1 MGGGGSEQKTEIDPE
16 FKPFMRFGLEEAK
29 RLYGTMPKVPETLAV
44 SPSAATLQAMSAAEQ
59 RALAGS
65 PLTRQ
70 AQSVIGQQMGYTNPY
85 AGRIEAMGMGAFD
98 PSAGFYRSVMDG
110 APSQAEGFYR
120 SMMAGQPESEA
131 ARLTKS
137 TAGGAYLSGA
147 SPYLQGALSQANR
160 LAGESFGESMKDLQA
175 KAAAAGR
182 YGSGAMAQ
190 QTAKSQDV
198 LARALAEQNQKA
210 FLENYQAERLAQE
223 TAMGRLGEMEQ
234 QAIANRFSG
243 AGGLTKAEQQLMEN
257 RLAGATGLSAGE
269 QAAMKTRLGALSA
282 ASDITAADLARQREV
297 AGMVPTLAA
306 QDYSDIQK
314 LLQVGQGRE
323 AYEQQ
328 AIEGRLKAQDIPLDR
343 LRRTTNIFY
352 GAPLETKTATSGG
365 K

>member
-16 FKPFMRFGLEEAK
+16 FKPFMKFGLEEAK
-29 RLYGTMPKVPETLAV
+29 RLYEGMPAAPSTLAV
-44 SPSAATLQAMSAAEQ
+44 SPSAATLQAMSLAEQ

-65 PLTRQ
+65 PLTGQ
-70 AQSVIGQQMGYTNPY
+70 AQNVLAQQMGYTSPY
-85 AGRIEAMGMGAFD
+85 AGKIEAMGMGAYD
-98 PSAGFYRSVMDG
+98 PSAGFYRS
-110 APSQAEGFYR
+110 
-120 SMMAGQPESEA
+120 MMEGQPESEA

-160 LAGESFGESMKDLQA
+160 LAGEAFGESMKDLQA

-190 QTAKSQDV
+190 QTARSQDV
-198 LARALAEQNQKA
+198 LARALAEQNQQA
-210 FLENYQAERLAQE
+210 FLQNYQLERQAQE
-223 TAMGRLGEMEQ
+223 QAMGRLGGLEQ
-234 QAIANRFSG
+234 QAIANRFAG
-243 AGGLTKAEQQLMEN
+243 AGGLT
-257 RLAGATGLSAGE
+257 AGE
-269 QAAMKTRLGALSA
+269 QAALRTRLGALGA
-282 ASDITAADLARQREV
+282 AQEISAADLARQQQ
-297 AGMVPTLAA
+297 AAQLAPALAA

-323 AYEQQ
+323 SYEQQ
-328 AIEGRLKAQDIPLDR
+328 AIEGALKAQDIPLDR

>member
-16 FKPFMRFGLEEAK
+16 FKPFMKFGLEEAK
-29 RLYGTMPKVPETLAV
+29 RLYEGMPAAPSTLAV
-44 SPSAATLQAMSAAEQ
+44 SPSAATLQAMSMAEQ

-70 AQSVIGQQMGYTNPY
+70 AQDVIAQQMSYSNPY
-85 AGRIEAMGMGAFD
+85 AGKIEAMGMGAYD
-98 PSAGFYRSVMDG
+98 PSAGFYRS
-110 APSQAEGFYR
+110 
-120 SMMAGQPESEA
+120 MMEGQPESEA

-160 LAGESFGESMKDLQA
+160 LAGEAFGESMKDLQA

-198 LARALAEQNQKA
+198 LARALAEQNQQA
-210 FLENYQAERLAQE
+210 YLQNYQLERQAQE
-223 TAMGRLGEMEQ
+223 AAMGRLGNLEQ
-234 QAIANRFSG
+234 QAIANRFAG
-243 AGGLTKAEQQLMEN
+243 ASGLT
-257 RLAGATGLSAGE
+257 AGE
-269 QAAMKTRLGALSA
+269 QANLRTRLGALSA
-282 ASDITAADLARQREV
+282 ASDITSADLARQ
-297 AGMVPTLAA
+297 AQAAQLAPSLAA
-306 QDYSDIQK
+306 QDYADIQK

-323 AYEQQ
+323 AYDQQ
-328 AIEGRLKAQDIPLDR
+328 AIEGMLKAQDIPLDR
-343 LRRTTNIFY
+343 LRRVTNIFY

>member
-16 FKPFMRFGLEEAK
+16 FKPFMKFGLEEAK
-29 RLYGTMPKVPETLAV
+29 RLYGAMPNVPETLAV

-65 PLTRQ
+65 PLTGQ
-70 AQSVIGQQMGYTNPY
+70 AKNVLAQQMGYTSPY
-85 AGRIEAMGMGAFD
+85 AGKIEAMGMGAYD
-98 PSAGFYRSVMDG
+98 PSAGFYRS
-110 APSQAEGFYR
+110 
-120 SMMAGQPESEA
+120 MMEGQPESEA

-160 LAGESFGESMKDLQA
+160 LAGEAFGESMKDLQA

-190 QTAKSQDV
+190 QTARSQDV
-198 LARALAEQNQKA
+198 LARALAEQNQQA
-210 FLENYQAERLAQE
+210 FLQNYQLERQAQE
-223 TAMGRLGEMEQ
+223 AAMNRLGGLEQ
-234 QAIANRFSG
+234 QAIANRFAG
-243 AGGLTKAEQQLMEN
+243 AGGLT
-257 RLAGATGLSAGE
+257 AGE
-269 QAAMKTRLGALSA
+269 QANLRTRLGALSA
-282 ASDITAADLARQREV
+282 AQDITSADLARQQQ
-297 AGMVPTLAA
+297 AAQLAPALAA

-323 AYEQQ
+323 AYDQQ
-328 AIEGRLKAQDIPLDR
+328 AIEGALKAQDIPLDR

>member
-16 FKPFMRFGLEEAK
+16 FKPFMKFGLEEAK
-29 RLYGTMPKVPETLAV
+29 RLYGAMPNAPETLAV

-65 PLTRQ
+65 PLTGQ
-70 AQSVIGQQMGYTNPY
+70 AKNVLAQQMGYTSPY
-85 AGRIEAMGMGAFD
+85 AGKIEAMGMGAYD
-98 PSAGFYRSVMDG
+98 PSAGFYRS
-110 APSQAEGFYR
+110 
-120 SMMAGQPESEA
+120 MMEGQPESEA
-131 ARLTKS
+131 ARLTRS

-160 LAGESFGESMKDLQA
+160 LAGEAFGESMKDLQA

-190 QTAKSQDV
+190 QTARSQDV
-198 LARALAEQNQKA
+198 LARALAEQNQQA
-210 FLENYQAERLAQE
+210 FLQNYQLERQAQE
-223 TAMGRLGEMEQ
+223 QAMGRLGSLEQ
-234 QAIANRFSG
+234 QAIANRFAG
-243 AGGLTKAEQQLMEN
+243 AGGLT
-257 RLAGATGLSAGE
+257 AGE
-269 QAAMKTRLGALSA
+269 QANLRTRLGALGA
-282 ASDITAADLARQREV
+282 AQDITSADLTRQ
-297 AGMVPTLAA
+297 AQAAQLAPALAA
-306 QDYSDIQK
+306 QDYADIQK

-323 AYEQQ
+323 SYEQQ

>member
-16 FKPFMRFGLEEAK
+16 FKPFMKFGLEEAK
-29 RLYGTMPKVPETLAV
+29 RLYGAMPNVPETLAV

-65 PLTRQ
+65 PLTGQ
-70 AQSVIGQQMGYTNPY
+70 AQNVLAQQMGYTSPY
-85 AGRIEAMGMGAFD
+85 AGKIEAMGMGAYD
-98 PSAGFYRSVMDG
+98 PSAGFYRS
-110 APSQAEGFYR
+110 
-120 SMMAGQPESEA
+120 MMEGQPESEA

-160 LAGESFGESMKDLQA
+160 LAGEAFGESMKDLQA

-190 QTAKSQDV
+190 QTARSQDV
-198 LARALAEQNQKA
+198 LARALAEQNQQA
-210 FLENYQAERLAQE
+210 FLQNYQLERQAQE
-223 TAMGRLGEMEQ
+223 AAMGRLGGLEQ
-234 QAIANRFSG
+234 QAIANRFAG
-243 AGGLTKAEQQLMEN
+243 AGGLT
-257 RLAGATGLSAGE
+257 AGE
-269 QAAMKTRLGALSA
+269 QAALRTRLGALSA
-282 ASDITAADLARQREV
+282 ASDITSADLARQ
-297 AGMVPTLAA
+297 AQAAQLAPALAA

-323 AYEQQ
+323 SYEQQ

>member
-16 FKPFMRFGLEEAK
+16 FKPFMKFGLEEAK
-29 RLYGTMPKVPETLAV
+29 RLYGAMPNVPETLAV

-65 PLTRQ
+65 PLTGQ
-70 AQSVIGQQMGYTNPY
+70 AKNVLAQQMGYTSPY
-85 AGRIEAMGMGAFD
+85 AGKIEAMGMGAYD
-98 PSAGFYRSVMDG
+98 PSAGFYRS
-110 APSQAEGFYR
+110 
-120 SMMAGQPESEA
+120 MMESQPESEA
-131 ARLTKS
+131 ARLTRS

-160 LAGESFGESMKDLQA
+160 LAGESFTESMKDLQA

-190 QTAKSQDV
+190 QTARSQDV
-198 LARALAEQNQKA
+198 LARALAEQNQQA
-210 FLENYQAERLAQE
+210 FLANYQAERQAQE
-223 TAMGRLGEMEQ
+223 QAMGRLGGLEQ
-234 QAIANRFSG
+234 QAIANRFAG
-243 AGGLTKAEQQLMEN
+243 AGGLT
-257 RLAGATGLSAGE
+257 AGE
-269 QAAMKTRLGALSA
+269 QANLRTRLGALGA
-282 ASDITAADLARQREV
+282 AQDITSADLARQ
-297 AGMVPTLAA
+297 AQAAQLAPSLAA
-306 QDYSDIQK
+306 QDYADIQK

-323 AYEQQ
+323 SYEQQ

>member
-16 FKPFMRFGLEEAK
+16 FKPYMKFGLEEAK
-29 RLYGTMPKVPETLAV
+29 RLYGAMPNVPETLAV

-65 PLTRQ
+65 PLTGQ
-70 AQSVIGQQMGYTNPY
+70 AKNVLAQQMGYTSPY
-85 AGRIEAMGMGAFD
+85 AGKIEAMGMGAYD
-98 PSAGFYRSVMDG
+98 PSS
-110 APSQAEGFYR
+110 GFYR
-120 SMMAGQPESEA
+120 SMMESQPESEA
-131 ARLTKS
+131 ARLTRS
-137 TAGGAYLSGA
+137 TASGAYLSGA

-190 QTAKSQDV
+190 QTARSQDV
-198 LARALAEQNQKA
+198 LARALAEQNQQA
-210 FLENYQAERLAQE
+210 FLQNYQLERQAQE
-223 TAMGRLGEMEQ
+223 QAMGRLGSLEQ
-234 QAIANRFSG
+234 QAIANRFAG
-243 AGGLTKAEQQLMEN
+243 AGGLT
-257 RLAGATGLSAGE
+257 AGE
-269 QAAMKTRLGALSA
+269 QANLRTRLGALGA
-282 ASDITAADLARQREV
+282 AQDITSADLTRQ
-297 AGMVPTLAA
+297 AQAAQLAPALAA

-323 AYEQQ
+323 SYEQQ
-328 AIEGRLKAQDIPLDR
+328 GIEGRLKAQDIPLDR

>member
-16 FKPFMRFGLEEAK
+16 FKPFMKFGLEEAK
-29 RLYGTMPKVPETLAV
+29 RLYGAMPNVPETLAV
-44 SPSAATLQAMSAAEQ
+44 SPSAATLQAMSVAEQ

-65 PLTRQ
+65 PLTGQ
-70 AQSVIGQQMGYTNPY
+70 AKNVLAQQMGYTSPY
-85 AGRIEAMGMGAFD
+85 AGKIEAMGMGAYD
-98 PSAGFYRSVMDG
+98 PSAGFYRS
-110 APSQAEGFYR
+110 
-120 SMMAGQPESEA
+120 MMEGQPESEA

-160 LAGESFGESMKDLQA
+160 LAGEAFGESMKDLQA

-190 QTAKSQDV
+190 QTARSQDV
-198 LARALAEQNQKA
+198 LARALAEQNQQA
-210 FLENYQAERLAQE
+210 FLQNYQLERQAQE
-223 TAMGRLGEMEQ
+223 QAMGRLGSLEQ
-234 QAIANRFSG
+234 QAIANRFAG
-243 AGGLTKAEQQLMEN
+243 AGGLT
-257 RLAGATGLSAGE
+257 AGE
-269 QAAMKTRLGALSA
+269 QANLRTRLGALGA
-282 ASDITAADLARQREV
+282 ASDITSADLARQ
-297 AGMVPTLAA
+297 AQAAQLAPALAA

-323 AYEQQ
+323 SYEQQ

>member
-16 FKPFMRFGLEEAK
+16 FKPYMKFGLEEAK
-29 RLYGTMPKVPETLAV
+29 RLYGAMPNVPETLAV

-65 PLTRQ
+65 PLTGQ
-70 AQSVIGQQMGYTNPY
+70 AKNVLAQQMGYTSPY
-85 AGRIEAMGMGAFD
+85 AGKIEAMGMGAYD
-98 PSAGFYRSVMDG
+98 PSS
-110 APSQAEGFYR
+110 GFYR
-120 SMMAGQPESEA
+120 SMMESQPESEA
-131 ARLTKS
+131 ARLTRS

-190 QTAKSQDV
+190 QTARSQDV
-198 LARALAEQNQKA
+198 LARALAEQNQQA
-210 FLENYQAERLAQE
+210 FLANYQAERQAQE
-223 TAMGRLGEMEQ
+223 QAMGRLGGLEQ
-234 QAIANRFSG
+234 QAIANRFAG
-243 AGGLTKAEQQLMEN
+243 AGGLT
-257 RLAGATGLSAGE
+257 AGE
-269 QAAMKTRLGALSA
+269 QANLRTRLGALSA
-282 ASDITAADLARQREV
+282 AQDITSADLARQ
-297 AGMVPTLAA
+297 AQAAQLAPSMAA

-328 AIEGRLKAQDIPLDR
+328 GIEGRLKAQDIPLDR

>member
-16 FKPFMRFGLEEAK
+16 FKPFMKFGLEEAR
-29 RLYGTMPKVPETLAV
+29 RLYEGMPAAPSTLAV
-44 SPSAATLQAMSAAEQ
+44 SPSAATQQAMSLAEQ

-65 PLTRQ
+65 PLTGQ
-70 AQSVIGQQMGYTNPY
+70 AKNVLAQQMGYTSPY
-85 AGRIEAMGMGAFD
+85 AGKIEAMGMGAYD
-98 PSAGFYRSVMDG
+98 PSAGFYRS
-110 APSQAEGFYR
+110 
-120 SMMAGQPESEA
+120 MMEGQPESEA

-160 LAGESFGESMKDLQA
+160 LAGEAFGESMKDLQA

-190 QTAKSQDV
+190 QTARSQDV
-198 LARALAEQNQKA
+198 LARALAEQNQQA
-210 FLENYQAERLAQE
+210 FLQNYQLERQAQE
-223 TAMGRLGEMEQ
+223 AAMGRLGGLEQ
-234 QAIANRFSG
+234 QAIANRFAG
-243 AGGLTKAEQQLMEN
+243 AGGLT
-257 RLAGATGLSAGE
+257 AGE
-269 QAAMKTRLGALSA
+269 QANLRTRLGALSA
-282 ASDITAADLARQREV
+282 AQDITSADLARQQQ
-297 AGMVPTLAA
+297 AAQLAPALAA

-323 AYEQQ
+323 SYQQQ
-328 AIEGRLKAQDIPLDR
+328 AIEGALKAQDIPLDR

>member
-16 FKPFMRFGLEEAK
+16 FKPFMKFGLEEAK
-29 RLYGTMPKVPETLAV
+29 RLYGAMPNAPETLAV

-65 PLTRQ
+65 PLTGQ
-70 AQSVIGQQMGYTNPY
+70 AKNVLAQQMGYTSPY
-85 AGRIEAMGMGAFD
+85 AGKIEAMGMGAYD
-98 PSAGFYRSVMDG
+98 PSAGFYRS
-110 APSQAEGFYR
+110 
-120 SMMAGQPESEA
+120 MMEGQPESEA

-160 LAGESFGESMKDLQA
+160 LAGEAFGESMKDLQA

-190 QTAKSQDV
+190 QTARSQDV
-198 LARALAEQNQKA
+198 LARALAEQNQQA
-210 FLENYQAERLAQE
+210 FLQNYQLERQAQE
-223 TAMGRLGEMEQ
+223 AAMGRLGGLEQ
-234 QAIANRFSG
+234 QAIANRFAG
-243 AGGLTKAEQQLMEN
+243 AGGLT
-257 RLAGATGLSAGE
+257 AGE
-269 QAAMKTRLGALSA
+269 QANLRTRLGALSA
-282 ASDITAADLARQREV
+282 AQDITSADLARQQQ
-297 AGMVPTLAA
+297 AAQLAPALAA

-328 AIEGRLKAQDIPLDR
+328 AIEGALKAQDIPLDR

>member
-16 FKPFMRFGLEEAK
+16 FKPYMKFGLEEAK
-29 RLYGTMPKVPETLAV
+29 RLYGAMPNVPETLAV

-65 PLTRQ
+65 PLTGQ
-70 AQSVIGQQMGYTNPY
+70 AKNVLAQQMGYTSPY
-85 AGRIEAMGMGAFD
+85 AGKIEAMGMGAYD
-98 PSAGFYRSVMDG
+98 PSS
-110 APSQAEGFYR
+110 GFYR
-120 SMMAGQPESEA
+120 SMMESQPESEA
-131 ARLTKS
+131 ARLTRS

-160 LAGESFGESMKDLQA
+160 LAGESFTESMKDLQA

-190 QTAKSQDV
+190 QTARSQDV
-198 LARALAEQNQKA
+198 LARALAEQNQQA
-210 FLENYQAERLAQE
+210 FLANYQAERQAQE
-223 TAMGRLGEMEQ
+223 QAMGRLGGLEQ
-234 QAIANRFSG
+234 QAIANRFAG
-243 AGGLTKAEQQLMEN
+243 AGGLT
-257 RLAGATGLSAGE
+257 AGE
-269 QAAMKTRLGALSA
+269 QANLRTRLGALGA
-282 ASDITAADLARQREV
+282 AQDITSADLARQ
-297 AGMVPTLAA
+297 AQAAQLAPSLAA
-306 QDYSDIQK
+306 QDYADIQK

-323 AYEQQ
+323 SYEQQ